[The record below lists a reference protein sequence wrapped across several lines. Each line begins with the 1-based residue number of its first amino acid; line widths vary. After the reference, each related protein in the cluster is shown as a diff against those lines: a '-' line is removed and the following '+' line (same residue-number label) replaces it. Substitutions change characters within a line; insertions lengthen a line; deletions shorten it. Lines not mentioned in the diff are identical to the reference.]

1 MEATMKSPEVQFT
14 PEDRLILDSYCQML
28 DGLAQYLGTG
38 YELVLHSLEDLEHS
52 AIRVMNSHTGRS
64 EGAPITE
71 LALTMLD
78 VSTHR
83 PRGIRSAIP
92 AQTAMEN
99 RCALVRS
106 QSGAVNSESSGYCVS
121 IFIWTP
127 RFRSFWKRF
136 PPHRASL

>member
-1 MEATMKSPEVQFT
+1 MKSPEVQFT

-71 LALTMLD
+71 LALTMLGRI
-78 VSTHR
+78 H
-83 PRGIRSAIP
+83 
-92 AQTAMEN
+92 AQTQGGYGLLFQHKPRWKTA
-99 RCALVRS
+99 ALLYDRNPG
-106 QSGAVNSESSGYCVS
+106 Q
-121 IFIWTP
+121 
-127 RFRSFWKRF
+127 
-136 PPHRASL
+136 